1 MGGRSN
7 ELRTYLRKQGKDL
20 ARGWGGEALPS
31 GLPSRLK
38 TRRARKAGAYRET
51 SHEEARPCKEEKQED
66 VLKRRPYTG

>member
-1 MGGRSN
+1 M
-7 ELRTYLRKQGKDL
+7 
-20 ARGWGGEALPS
+20 GWGGAAFGAPFE
-31 GLPSRLK
+31 LK